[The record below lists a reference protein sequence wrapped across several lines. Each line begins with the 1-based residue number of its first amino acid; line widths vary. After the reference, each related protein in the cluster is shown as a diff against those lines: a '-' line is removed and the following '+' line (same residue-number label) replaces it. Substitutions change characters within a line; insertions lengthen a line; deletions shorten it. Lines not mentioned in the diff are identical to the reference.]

1 MDLILQ
7 FLFTLLP
14 AASFLSKTC
23 IKKIFLSA
31 ARKAHFYQFCRQ
43 QNRSRRICIANSVV
57 SAANEE
63 HRRKRG
69 EFLQNSTF
77 RIFQHNQRSALKNS
91 TSGLNARSF
100 IIPFVTFTPAASS
113 IRSPPESSRYR
124 KFTSFDIPSKLN
136 VKTPS

>member
-1 MDLILQ
+1 MILR
-7 FLFTLLP
+7 FLFALLP

-23 IKKIFLSA
+23 IKKYFYLPPAKHIFINSA
-31 ARKAHFYQFCRQ
+31 DSKTAADEV
-43 QNRSRRICIANSVV
+43 CIANSIV

>member
-1 MDLILQ
+1 MILQ

-14 AASFLSKTC
+14 AARSLSKTC
-23 IKKIFLSA
+23 IKKYFYLPPAKHIFINSA
-31 ARKAHFYQFCRQ
+31 DSKTAADEV
-43 QNRSRRICIANSVV
+43 CIANSVV

-63 HRRKRG
+63 HHRKRG
-69 EFLQNSTF
+69 EILTKLDIQAVSA
-77 RIFQHNQRSALKNS
+77 HNQRSALKNS

>member
-31 ARKAHFYQFCRQ
+31 ARKAYFYQFCRQ
-43 QNRSRRICIANSVV
+43 QNRSRRVFIANSVV

-63 HRRKRG
+63 YRLKRG
-69 EFLQNSTF
+69 EILTKVYIQD
-77 RIFQHNQRSALKNS
+77 ISA
-91 TSGLNARSF
+91 
-100 IIPFVTFTPAASS
+100 
-113 IRSPPESSRYR
+113 
-124 KFTSFDIPSKLN
+124 
-136 VKTPS
+136 

>member
-1 MDLILQ
+1 MILR
-7 FLFTLLP
+7 FLFALLP
-14 AASFLSKTC
+14 AANFLSKTC
-23 IKKIFLSA
+23 IKKY
-31 ARKAHFYQFCRQ
+31 FYQFCRQ
-43 QNRSRRICIANSVV
+43 QNRSRRVCIAKSVV

-69 EFLQNSTF
+69 EILTKLDIQAVSA
-77 RIFQHNQRSALKNS
+77 HNQRSALKNS